1 MTDLN
6 DPSTLDLYSQI
17 LLFKS
22 NPFEGE
28 LIFDN
33 PDKSRQRIL
42 QSLAHRLGL
51 EREYAAA
58 TRI

>member
-17 LLFKS
+17 LLFKN
-22 NPFEGE
+22 NPFEDE

-33 PDKSRQRIL
+33 PDKLR
-42 QSLAHRLGL
+42 
-51 EREYAAA
+51 
-58 TRI
+58 